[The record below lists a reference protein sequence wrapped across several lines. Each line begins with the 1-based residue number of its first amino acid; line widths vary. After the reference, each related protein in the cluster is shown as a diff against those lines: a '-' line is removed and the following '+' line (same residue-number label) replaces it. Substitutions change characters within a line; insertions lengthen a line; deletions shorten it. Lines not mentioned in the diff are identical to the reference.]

1 MSLLPIYY
9 NTNRLAP
16 KRKRKKLSVKER
28 RLREEHKKWVL
39 KRVGEIKPR
48 KREPLNLASEKIVS
62 KVEIEQRDIR
72 EYDWSPCYKYT
83 KPILNGSYVIGQAYN
98 KGNLVVL
105 SKEDCKDET
114 TGKRR

>member
-39 KRVGEIKPR
+39 KRVGK
-48 KREPLNLASEKIVS
+48 KSEKAVILATEKSVS
-62 KVEIEQRDIR
+62 KVESKQRDIG

-105 SKEDCKDET
+105 NKEDCKDET